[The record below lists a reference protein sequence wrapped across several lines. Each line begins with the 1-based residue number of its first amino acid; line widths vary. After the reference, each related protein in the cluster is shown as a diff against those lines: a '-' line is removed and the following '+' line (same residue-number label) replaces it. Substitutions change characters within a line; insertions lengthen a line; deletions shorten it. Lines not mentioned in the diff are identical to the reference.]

1 MACQTNRLLRRPPLA
16 TLFTLLWVSCAA
28 TALRAAEAPAGVDD
42 GRIVVHCGRLIDGVD
57 ATPRHDQ
64 VVVIEAG
71 RIVRVGAP
79 QASDRELP
87 QLPLPEHTCLPGLL
101 DLHTHLTERPS
112 DTADL
117 RVYFRRTRA
126 EQLEISRAHAAATLA
141 AGFTTVRNVGAYI
154 QGVDFEMRDA
164 IARGDYPGPRMQ
176 VSSHYLTIPGGG
188 GDLLLPEMSE
198 SEIPAH
204 VRAGVA
210 RGEAQFRAKAERAL
224 ANGADVLKVIAS
236 GAVLAFGG
244 VPGAPEMNRDEIR
257 AVVAVAHARGVRVA
271 AHAHGAESI
280 RDAIEAGVDTIE
292 HASLIDAA
300 GIALARERGV
310 ALAMDVYNGD
320 WIDTEGRREGWPE
333 EFLRKNLETTEAQ
346 RQAFTQAVRAGV
358 DVVYATDAGVFPH
371 GLNARQFRIMVERG
385 MTPMQAIQAAT
396 SRAARAIGWQDR
408 VGALQPG
415 LYGDLIAV
423 RGDPLADITA
433 LEQVDVVIKGGVPFG
448 QGTGKALRI
457 PR

>member
-1 MACQTNRLLRRPPLA
+1 LGVLA
-16 TLFTLLWVSCAA
+16 LVAGTAIAA
-28 TALRAAEAPAGVDD
+28 ADDAPVVDR
-42 GRIVVHCGRLIDGVD
+42 GSIAVHCGRLIDGVD
-57 ATPRHDQ
+57 DAVRTDQ
-64 VVVIEAG
+64 VVVIRDG
-71 RIVRVGAP
+71 RIERVGP
-79 QASDRELP
+79 ELDSDHSLP
-87 QLPLPEHTCLPGLL
+87 RLHLPGHTCLPGLL

-126 EQLEISRAHAAATLA
+126 EQLEISRAHAAATLG

-154 QGVDFEMRDA
+154 QGVDLEMRDA

-176 VSSHYLTIPGGG
+176 VSSYYLTIPGGG
-188 GDLLLPEMSE
+188 GDLLVPEVPE
-198 SEIPAH
+198 SEIPAT
-204 VRAGVA
+204 VRAGIA

-271 AHAHGAESI
+271 AHAHGAQSI

-292 HASLIDAA
+292 HASLIDTA
-300 GIALARERGV
+300 GIELARERGV

-346 RQAFTQAVRAGV
+346 RQAFTQAVRAGAN
-358 DVVYATDAGVFPH
+358 VVYATDAGVFQH

-396 SRAARAIGWQDR
+396 SRAAAAIGWQDR
-408 VGALQPG
+408 VGSLQAG
-415 LYGDLIAV
+415 HFGDLIAV
-423 RGDPLADITA
+423 AGDPLADIA
-433 LEQVDVVIKGGVPFG
+433 LLEHVDVVIKGGVPYRQG
-448 QGTGKALRI
+448 QGKALRI